1 MFHFDDYLVVSK
13 DINLYMCITK
23 KISIKISKYNKMSTQ
38 ENFMIIDQNHLNWR
52 RNSLTVFFIL
62 SNLIYL
68 EKGNIHFTVW
78 QHSMWQYTPQ
88 LYKNMNDYYPTN
100 CIANKCRII
109 SPLIKLTTNSYSPV
123 HSKIRQHYQDY
134 EWIQLY

>member
-1 MFHFDDYLVVSK
+1 
-13 DINLYMCITK
+13 
-23 KISIKISKYNKMSTQ
+23 MSTQ
-38 ENFMIIDQNHLNWR
+38 KNFMIIDQNHLNWR

-62 SNLIYL
+62 SNLRYL

-78 QHSMWQYTPQ
+78 QHSMWQYTQQ

-123 HSKIRQHYQDY
+123 HSKIRQHYQVVLKARY
-134 EWIQLY
+134 KKGGKNWEPHTIIATISLLPILCKL